1 MNCKGGQTMPQKKNL
16 TVRLDD
22 NVREVLELI
31 ANREMRP
38 LANQINFFMKQSIDS
53 YLKQHDLIVEDQT
66 DPETGEHLGLTFV
79 NHPF

>member
-1 MNCKGGQTMPQKKNL
+1 MPQKKNL

-38 LANQINFFMKQSIDS
+38 LANQINFFMKQAIDS
-53 YLKQHDLIVEDQT
+53 YLKQHDLKIEDQT
-66 DPETGEHLGLTFV
+66 DPETGEPLGLTLTHF
-79 NHPF
+79 PF

>member
-1 MNCKGGQTMPQKKNL
+1 MPQKKNL

-38 LANQINFFMKQSIDS
+38 LANQINFFMKQSIDA
-53 YLKQHDLIVEDQT
+53 YLKQYDLIVEEKT
-66 DPETGEHLGLTFV
+66 DPETGELLGLTLTHF
-79 NHPF
+79 PF